1 MSLSPSLMAV
11 IVNASPIVGEAFD
24 VFNLV
29 EVGHLLELF
38 FLQEKKETD
47 KIISK

>member
-1 MSLSPSLMAV
+1 MAV

-24 VFNLV
+24 ACNLV

-38 FLQEKKETD
+38 FLQEKKETN
-47 KIISK
+47 KIIRK